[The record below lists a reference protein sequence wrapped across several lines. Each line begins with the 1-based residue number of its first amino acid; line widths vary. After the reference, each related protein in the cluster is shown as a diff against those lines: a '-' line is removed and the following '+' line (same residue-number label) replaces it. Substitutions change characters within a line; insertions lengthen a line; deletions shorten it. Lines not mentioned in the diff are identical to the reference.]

1 MRRAAAFARLTG
13 FNVRRFLVQ
22 PFLYLGT
29 AVSAALVYAAQAGY
43 HRPSA
48 LDVANTT
55 ESAALAVAATMFAAT
70 TFPAVREARY
80 SGSVVAPLG
89 RTGRLLSLL
98 VAAALVTVVC
108 QAAVAVLCHLVAD
121 GPQLGAVSPYA
132 RAVPFALALAGPAAS
147 VAAAMWTR
155 SYAQIIVPAV
165 ILPGYLLYL
174 DTALASAGPQVVHR
188 VQSLA
193 VLSFDPFSN
202 RSPSIT
208 VLSGLY
214 LVYALLLVG
223 LFVSV
228 ALTARP
234 RRGAAR
240 GIAAGA
246 CAVLAAGA
254 LATPVYANAVYG
266 WDHRF
271 PDSALHGTT
280 SCEVRE
286 GITYCP
292 LPGFEGLVDKWHDAL
307 GPPLALLPEEARDRF
322 PVVWQDGE
330 SFTRDFEAPE
340 GRGVVTYDLG
350 LFEEPYFRP
359 EIISGGARVV
369 LGLPD
374 AYAEPCWAT
383 GQARLPLMVWLTTVS
398 SGDAA
403 EPWAPNVN
411 YQLTAF
417 GPSKTDLVVAG
428 ALAELPDE
436 RVAEV
441 LSAHWDTLSSPEG
454 RTTDLAGLLDLPVP
468 AGGDRL
474 ADADDWRRH
483 DPWHYFDPEADLP
496 PEDAGTCD

>member
-13 FNVRRFLVQ
+13 FNVLRLLAQ
-22 PFLYLGT
+22 PLLYLGT
-29 AVSAALVYAAQAGY
+29 AVSAVLVYATQVGY
-43 HRPSA
+43 PRPTA

-55 ESAALAVAATMFAAT
+55 ETAALAVATTMFAAT

-89 RTGRLLSLL
+89 RTGRLLSLM
-98 VAAALVTVVC
+98 VAAALVTVAC
-108 QAAVAVLCHLVAD
+108 QATAAVLCHLAAD
-121 GPQLGAVSPYA
+121 GPLPGAVSPYS

-155 SYAQIIVPAV
+155 SYAQIIVPVV
-165 ILPGYLLYL
+165 IVPGYLLYL
-174 DTALASAGPQVVHR
+174 DTALATTSPEVVYR

-208 VLSGLY
+208 VLSVLY

-246 CAVLAAGA
+246 CAVLATGA
-254 LATPVYANAVYG
+254 VATPVYANAVYG
-266 WDHRF
+266 WDHEF
-271 PDSALHGTT
+271 PDSALHGTA

-292 LPGFEGLVDKWHDAL
+292 LPGFENLVDEWHDAL
-307 GPPLALLPEEARDRF
+307 GPPLALLPEGARDRS

-330 SFTRDFEAPE
+330 MFTRDFDAPE
-340 GRGVVTYDLG
+340 GRGVVVYDFG
-350 LFEEPYFRP
+350 LFEDPYFQA
-359 EIISGGARVV
+359 ELTSGAARVV
-369 LGLPD
+369 LGLPE
-374 AYAEPCWAT
+374 AYTDPCWAT
-383 GQARLPLMVWLTTVS
+383 GQARLPLMVWLATVTWD
-398 SGDAA
+398 GADG
-403 EPWAPNVN
+403 PWPPDIS
-411 YQLTAF
+411 YQLATF
-417 GPSKTDLVVAG
+417 GPSKTDLAVVR
-428 ALAELPDE
+428 ALEGLPDE
-436 RVAEV
+436 RVAKA
-441 LSAHWDTLSSPEG
+441 LADHWDAFSSAEG
-454 RTTDLAGLLDLPVP
+454 RTADLAELLDVPVP
-468 AGGDRL
+468 ADGDRV
-474 ADADDWRRH
+474 ADAQDWNRH
-483 DPWHYFDPEADLP
+483 DPWYYFEPEVDLP
-496 PEDAGTCD
+496 PGNAGPCN